1 MPAASTY
8 EQRQIFLACRAIF
21 SGANASIR
29 KTKTIR
35 TRLEM
40 HESSLRRL
48 IPGYNLTRVVSIA
61 KILLE
66 KGLFGS
72 KAKAEAYFPGLFDP
86 CPVRQT
92 LNAVLE
98 QEASRSNEEV
108 LEVVSQSYEEH
119 GSEGEDERGDAV
131 AVPAPGPADVDFTQ
145 EVKIEHDMKVE
156 QGMKV
161 EQDNDSGMKCVDG
174 GMSVSIH

>member
-1 MPAASTY
+1 MPAAPKY
-8 EQRQIFLACRAIF
+8 EQRQVFLACSAIF

-29 KTKTIR
+29 KTKAIR

-48 IPGYNLTRVVSIA
+48 IPGYHLTRVVSIA
-61 KILLE
+61 KLLLE

-98 QEASRSNEEV
+98 QEASRSNEEA

-156 QGMKV
+156 QG
-161 EQDNDSGMKCVDG
+161 DDSGMQCVDG
-174 GMSVSIH
+174 GMSFSVH